1 MAAQPPVDCLRVLG
15 VDPGSLRTG
24 WGVIDRRRQSLE
36 FRAGGV
42 IVPKDH
48 LSLPERLQIIYVN
61 LIGTIQYWTPQ
72 ALSLE
77 KAFVAHNVQS
87 AFRLGEV
94 RGVVLLAAAQTGL
107 RVTEHNP
114 TEIKTAVTGYGRAD
128 KQQVQ
133 KAVYAL
139 LGSKAMPGVAPQDLG
154 LPMSQDATDALAAA
168 ICHLNSSQLAELL
181 REEKEKTHGAGR
193 TDPDRAR
200 LLRSAFA
207 KRPLPRSLRMVIK
220 DD

>member
-1 MAAQPPVDCLRVLG
+1 VVAQPPREYLRVLG

-24 WGVIDRRRQSLE
+24 WGVVDRYKQSLE

-42 IVPKDH
+42 ITPKDH
-48 LSLPERLQIIYVN
+48 LSLPERLQIIYAN
-61 LIGTIQYWTPQ
+61 LVGTIQYWTPQ

-77 KAFVAHNVQS
+77 KAFVANNVQS

-94 RGVVLLAAAQTGL
+94 RGVVLLAAAQAGL

-114 TEIKTAVTGYGRAD
+114 TEIKIAVAGYGRAD

-139 LGSKAMPGVAPQDLG
+139 LRNKRRIVSQDPV
-154 LPMSQDATDALAAA
+154 LPRSQDATDALAAA
-168 ICHLNSSQLAELL
+168 ICHLHSSPLTELL
-181 REEKEKTHGAGR
+181 REEEGKTYGSGR
-193 TDPDRAR
+193 MDSDRAR

-207 KRPLPRSLRMVIK
+207 KRPLPRSLRMVTK
-220 DD
+220 ND